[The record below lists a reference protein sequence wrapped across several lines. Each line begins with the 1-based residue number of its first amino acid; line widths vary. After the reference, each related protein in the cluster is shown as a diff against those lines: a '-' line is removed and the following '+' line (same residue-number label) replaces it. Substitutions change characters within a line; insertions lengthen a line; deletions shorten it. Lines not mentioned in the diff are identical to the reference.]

1 MFVMETTEVPYRA
14 WKMGAGSFVG
24 MGGGGGASMHES
36 VHLST
41 GSVSKFREHE
51 TIDRKGEIREMRQAI
66 SAFPCASVSKRV

>member
-1 MFVMETTEVPYRA
+1 MLGKWALGPS
-14 WKMGAGSFVG
+14 WGW
-24 MGGGGGASMHES
+24 GGGGGASMHES